1 VKAQGVGT
9 IINDDSVTPAT
20 LDFSQANYNVQEDL
34 GALTVTITRSG
45 DTTGSTSVD
54 YTTFD
59 GTATQRADFEYAAGT
74 INFAPGDTS
83 KTFQVLINE
92 DMYLEG
98 NETFTVTLSNP
109 AGGVLGSQSSTT
121 ITIQDDSPE
130 TVTNPIDDN
139 QNFVYMHYHDFL
151 NREPDSAGL
160 AFWISDLAACGND
173 QACLIARRSD
183 VSAAFFL
190 SIEFRETGY
199 LVYRMYKTSY
209 GNLPNMP
216 VPVRFAEFMPDRE
229 EIGRGVVVNQA
240 GWEQVLESN
249 KQAFAAHFVQRARFV
264 SAFPTSLTPAQFVD
278 ALFANG
284 TVLPSATD
292 RQSAIDEFGGA
303 LTSVDLA
310 ARARALRRVA
320 ENLPLAQQEFNSAF
334 VLMQYFG
341 YLRRDPNTSPEPTLD
356 YQGYNFWLNKL
367 NQFNGNYNN
376 AEMVNA
382 FLNSAEYRQ
391 RFGP

>member
-1 VKAQGVGT
+1 
-9 IINDDSVTPAT
+9 
-20 LDFSQANYNVQEDL
+20 
-34 GALTVTITRSG
+34 
-45 DTTGSTSVD
+45 
-54 YTTFD
+54 
-59 GTATQRADFEYAAGT
+59 
-74 INFAPGDTS
+74 
-83 KTFQVLINE
+83 
-92 DMYLEG
+92 
-98 NETFTVTLSNP
+98 
-109 AGGVLGSQSSTT
+109 
-121 ITIQDDSPE
+121 
-130 TVTNPIDDN
+130 
-139 QNFVYMHYHDFL
+139 MHYHDFL

-160 AFWISDLAACGND
+160 AFWTSALAACGND
-173 QACLIARRSD
+173 QSCLVARRSD

-249 KQAFAAHFVQRARFV
+249 KQAFAAKFVKRARFT
-264 SAFPTSLTPAQFVD
+264 SAFPSSLTPAQYVD

-292 RQSAIDEFGGA
+292 RQSAIDEFAGA
-303 LTSVDLA
+303 ATSVDIA
-310 ARARALRRVA
+310 ARARALLRVA
-320 ENLPLAQQEFNSAF
+320 ENLPLAQQESNSAF

-341 YLRRDPNTSPEPTLD
+341 YLRRDPNTTPEPTLD

-376 AEMVNA
+376 AEMVKA
-382 FLNSAEYRQ
+382 FLISTEYRQ